1 MKAITTILATLAFA
15 GLATYAADPAKG
27 AGKPKMDPEKAFAK
41 KDANSDGKLSKD
53 EFLKGQKDAAR
64 AEKAFGNKDKDN
76 SGDLSKE
83 EFMAAPKKKKKD
95 A

>member
-41 KDANSDGKLSKD
+41 KDANSDGKIDDVASIPRN
-53 EFLKGQKDAAR
+53 R
-64 AEKAFGNKDKDN
+64 ALAD
-76 SGDLSKE
+76 SGD
-83 EFMAAPKKKKKD
+83 D
-95 A
+95 AGGDDRTAQVVDHRLGERLP